1 MSNLT
6 DFFPSGGGGGLTP
19 KFQEFL
25 SSGTFTPSQALIDAG
40 GYIEVFLVGGGSGGF
55 QDSTTYGGQGGEV
68 QTIKMYLTNTN
79 AISVTIAAGGVK
91 ATWNTLVSSQGGE
104 SVFNGSSA
112 GGITFSSVGGR
123 IVDGSST
130 NFSNTMLSPGYGG
143 VAYNS
148 TYSGS
153 PGPGVN
159 GYGMGGGIVKGIG
172 AYTSSQKPN
181 SGQGGVTG
189 NTTSRSTEG
198 ASGYCLIKWYE

>member
-19 KFQEFL
+19 KFEEFNA
-25 SSGTFTPSQALIDAG
+25 SGTFTPSQALIDAG

-55 QDSTTYGGQGGEV
+55 QDSTTAGGQGGEV

-79 AISVTIAAGGVK
+79 SVNVTIGAGG
-91 ATWNTLVSSQGGE
+91 ARCLWNTIASGAGGQ

-112 GGITFSSVGGR
+112 GGTTITSIGG
-123 IVDGSST
+123 IGWNGNST
-130 NFSNTMLSPGYGG
+130 EYRNTMLSPGFG
-143 VAYNS
+143 AIMNS
-148 TYSGS
+148 GYYSAS

-159 GYGMGGGIVKGIG
+159 GYGMGGGLVSGIG
-172 AYTSSQKPN
+172 SYTSAQKPN

-189 NTTSRSTEG
+189 NNVSRSTEG